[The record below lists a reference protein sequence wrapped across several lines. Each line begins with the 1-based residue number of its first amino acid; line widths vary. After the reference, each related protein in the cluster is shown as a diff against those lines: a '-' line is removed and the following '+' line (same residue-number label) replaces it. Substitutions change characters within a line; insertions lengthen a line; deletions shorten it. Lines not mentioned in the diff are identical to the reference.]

1 MKINQDMAML
11 SSATACA
18 PITAHNT
25 TGSVTN
31 LVSFAAAS
39 GDGSGA
45 AGSPVATSAGTLVS
59 GAPAGASG
67 GDGRHS
73 NHHGLA
79 ERFHGLTER
88 IGSLGHS
95 RTDSDVSN
103 RTRTGIY
110 HHHFP
115 NH

>member
-1 MKINQDMAML
+1 ML

-31 LVSFAAAS
+31 LVSFAATGSAS
-39 GDGSGA
+39 DGGGGA
-45 AGSPVATSAGTLVS
+45 ASSPVAASTGALVSAASAG
-59 GAPAGASG
+59 GAAPGGASG
-67 GDGRHS
+67 GDGGGR

-110 HHHFP
+110 GI
-115 NH
+115 